1 MIHGKNPLALINR
14 ISALTK
20 LFSARKALKITSN
33 LLIIPLML
41 LALALPCSSLHAGS
55 QEGRQMKADAG
66 GAGSGQAP
74 AFAAMPGTGKK
85 VPIGNGAYLL
95 YGFDKKPKMGTIIMK
110 VEAYTPDGKRD
121 TSLEV
126 LGDSGM
132 PSMRGAHET
141 GDQPFKLSRKGEY
154 LLPVNIVMPGD
165 WEIRVTIKKGG
176 KVIFRGSHKF
186 DV

>member
-1 MIHGKNPLALINR
+1 MIHGKKTFTLINR

-20 LFSARKALKITSN
+20 LFSARNAPKTTSN
-33 LLIIPLML
+33 LLIIPLVL
-41 LALALPCSSLHAGS
+41 LALILPCSPLHAAMN
-55 QEGRQMKADAG
+55 EGHQMKVAAG
-66 GAGSGQAP
+66 GAGTGQAP
-74 AFAAMPGTGKK
+74 AFAAMAGTGKK
-85 VPIGNGAYLL
+85 VSIGNGAYLI
-95 YGFDKKPKMGTIIMK
+95 YGFDKKPKMGTVIMK
-110 VEAYTPDGKRD
+110 VDVYTPDGKRD

-141 GDQPFKLSRKGEY
+141 ADQPFKLSRKGEY
-154 LLPVNIVMPGD
+154 LLPVNIVMPGE
-165 WEIRVTIKKGG
+165 WEIRMSIKKGG

>member
-1 MIHGKNPLALINR
+1 MIHGNKNL
-14 ISALTK
+14 
-20 LFSARKALKITSN
+20 
-33 LLIIPLML
+33 IPLIL
-41 LALALPCSSLHAGS
+41 FALALPSSPLHAAS
-55 QEGRQMKADAG
+55 HEGHQHQMKADA
-66 GAGSGQAP
+66 AGSGTGQGA
-74 AFAAMPGTGKK
+74 AFVAMPGTGKK
-85 VPIGNGAYLL
+85 VPIGSGAYLI

-110 VEAYTPDGKRD
+110 VDVYTPDGKPD

-141 GDQPFKLSRKGEY
+141 GDQPFKLSKKGEY

-165 WEIRVTIKKGG
+165 WEIRLTIKKGG

>member
-1 MIHGKNPLALINR
+1 MIRAIKTI
-14 ISALTK
+14 
-20 LFSARKALKITSN
+20 
-33 LLIIPLML
+33 IIPLGFF
-41 LALALPCSSLHAGS
+41 ALALPCSPLHAAS
-55 QEGRQMKADAG
+55 HEGHQM
-66 GAGSGQAP
+66 GAGAGTAGTAQAP
-74 AFAAMPGTGKK
+74 AFATMAGTGKK
-85 VPIGNGAYLL
+85 VPIGNGAYLI
-95 YGFDKKPKMGTIIMK
+95 YTFDKKPKLGMVILK
-110 VEAYTPDGKRD
+110 VDVYTADGKRD

-141 GDQPFKLSRKGEY
+141 ADQPFKLSRKGEY

-165 WEIRVTIKKGG
+165 WEIRMIIKKDG